1 MIKILGKLFLMQ
13 MPFLLIGGLI
23 GGYLLYMG
31 FTTKD
36 DALTADGYSL
46 KNFFFMTGA
55 FIGVFPVILSIC
67 ITIFSLRK
75 AKRLNKIVTEGKQGK
90 AVVLK
95 LEDTGVTINDAPRV
109 KLLLEIQIPNYPAY
123 QAEKKVTIPIIYLS
137 QVQVGSTVEFWADPE
152 DPNNQNKIALGL
164 K

>member
-1 MIKILGKLFLMQ
+1 MIKMLGKLFLMNI
-13 MPFLLIGGLI
+13 PFLLIGGLI

-46 KNFFFMTGA
+46 KNFFFMTGGF
-55 FIGVFPVILSIC
+55 FIALSVIMFIC
-67 ITIFSLRK
+67 ISVFSLLK

-95 LEDTGVTINDAPRV
+95 T
-109 KLLLEIQIPNYPAY
+109 
-123 QAEKKVTIPIIYLS
+123 
-137 QVQVGSTVEFWADPE
+137 
-152 DPNNQNKIALGL
+152 
-164 K
+164 

>member
-1 MIKILGKLFLMQ
+1 
-13 MPFLLIGGLI
+13 
-23 GGYLLYMG
+23 
-31 FTTKD
+31 
-36 DALTADGYSL
+36 
-46 KNFFFMTGA
+46 MTGA
-55 FIGVFPVILSIC
+55 FVGVFPVLLSIC

-137 QVQVGSTVEFWADPE
+137 QVQVGSTIEVWADPD